1 MKAGIPK
8 GVINILPGSG
18 NEQYLYSLNRLFLVI
33 PSLGKV
39 LKDQRCEHFSPSL
52 CAAFASFYLPG
63 ELKLYDHS
71 RKKEHL
77 FVLQPVWIFVTTTFE
92 IAVGRTTH
100 STCRSVQLTAAH
112 VEDCVIPLGS
122 VT

>member
-52 CAAFASFYLPG
+52 CASFASFYLAG

-71 RKKEHL
+71 REKGA
-77 FVLQPVWIFVTTTFE
+77 FVCPSACVDFCDYNI
-92 IAVGRTTH
+92 RN
-100 STCRSVQLTAAH
+100 SCRQNYSQH
-112 VEDCVIPLGS
+112 V
-122 VT
+122 